1 MQRNMTVAVI
11 LIIFFIILII
21 VGILIWAH
29 QHNVSFFARKKAID
43 EEASTEGG

>member
-43 EEASTEGG
+43 EETSTEGG